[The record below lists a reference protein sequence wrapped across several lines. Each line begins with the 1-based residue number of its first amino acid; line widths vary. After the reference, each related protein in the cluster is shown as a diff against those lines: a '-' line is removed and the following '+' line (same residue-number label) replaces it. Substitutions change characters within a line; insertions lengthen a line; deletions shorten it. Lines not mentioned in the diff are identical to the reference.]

1 MIASFRALAIRRKLV
16 VMTAAS
22 TSAALLV
29 AGGGFL
35 AWDILAVRGLIQRD
49 VTAQARVLA
58 ENSAPALVF
67 NDERAAGETIA
78 ALELSPRVVK
88 GCVYGSDGRLVATY
102 HRDAASRCPP
112 VPPSHTTFSW
122 RDGSLVTPITYAG
135 SRVGTLFVHRDLAD
149 VHERLLVGLATVA
162 GLIVLC
168 TLVALA
174 VGALL
179 QRAIVDPMLQLA
191 DTARA
196 ISEERHVD
204 RRVIATSNDEVG
216 VVMHAF
222 NDMLDRVTER
232 TAALSH
238 ANEELQREIEERRRV
253 EAERTSL
260 LARERDANRLKD
272 EFLAT
277 LSHEL
282 RTPLNA
288 VLGWTRVLRGAG
300 VGAQTQERALES
312 IERNARVQ
320 ARLVEDLLE
329 VSRIVTGKLRLD
341 VRPTDLAAIVESAL
355 QVTRP
360 AAVAKRIRLRAD
372 LRVRPAM
379 TSGDP
384 DRLQQVIWNLL
395 SNAVKFTPVGGDVDV
410 TLRREEGF
418 VLAIRDT
425 GLGIDR
431 KFLPHV
437 FEPFRQADGT
447 ASREHGGLGLG
458 LAIVKQIVQLH
469 GGTVRAES
477 GGLGTGSTF
486 EVRLPSELP
495 AENRLVKPES
505 SEAARPVPRLN
516 PHLLEGISVLVVD
529 DDEDALDL
537 LCTIFASYGATTQ
550 RATTAGA
557 ALQIFDRAVPDV
569 LVSDI
574 AMPFEDGY
582 ALIKRVRERSPGQG
596 GLVPAVA
603 LTAYASPGDRLA
615 ALAAGYQAHVSKPY
629 EPSEVVALVERLAHA
644 EDSSS
649 VPGFLSS

>member
-1 MIASFRALAIRRKLV
+1 VHGQAEHGQDQASGSALYG
-16 VMTAAS
+16 T
-22 TSAALLV
+22 
-29 AGGGFL
+29 
-35 AWDILAVRGLIQRD
+35 
-49 VTAQARVLA
+49 
-58 ENSAPALVF
+58 
-67 NDERAAGETIA
+67 
-78 ALELSPRVVK
+78 LSPRVSSALLLPPLLIDAPVA
-88 GCVYGSDGRLVATY
+88 VASLDLQGRLVDANQALLRIGGYAIEDLRGRSFAEFLHPESTADARARFEALASGAVRTY
-102 HRDAASRCPP
+102 RVTQRFRFGSGEMHDIDLTLSLVRDNEGRPAGCLAVLQDITEYLNALREAARRTAELEASELERERLLREAQAAHRDLEAASR
-112 VPPSHTTFSW
+112 
-122 RDGSLVTPITYAG
+122 
-135 SRVGTLFVHRDLAD
+135 
-149 VHERLLVGLATVA
+149 
-162 GLIVLC
+162 
-168 TLVALA
+168 
-174 VGALL
+174 
-179 QRAIVDPMLQLA
+179 M
-191 DTARA
+191 
-196 ISEERHVD
+196 
-204 RRVIATSNDEVG
+204 
-216 VVMHAF
+216 
-222 NDMLDRVTER
+222 
-232 TAALSH
+232 
-238 ANEELQREIEERRRV
+238 
-253 EAERTSL
+253 
-260 LARERDANRLKD
+260 KD
-272 EFLAT
+272 EFLSV

-288 VLGWTRVLRGAG
+288 VLGWTRVLRGSG
-300 VGAQTQERALES
+300 VGSDARSRALES

-355 QVTRP
+355 QVMRP

-372 LRVRPAM
+372 LRARPAM

-418 VLAIRDT
+418 VLTIRDT
-425 GLGIDR
+425 GIGIDR
-431 KFLPHV
+431 RFLPHV

-469 GGTVRAES
+469 GGTVSAAS
-477 GGLGTGSTF
+477 GGLGTGATF
-486 EVRLPSELP
+486 ELRLPSELP
-495 AENRLVKPES
+495 ADNRLVKPDS
-505 SEAARPVPRLN
+505 PEAGRHVAPLD
-516 PHLLEGISVLVVD
+516 PHLLDGISVLVVD

-550 RATTAGA
+550 GATTAGA
-557 ALQIFDRAVPDV
+557 AIQIFDRAAPDV

-574 AMPFEDGY
+574 GMPFEDGY
-582 ALIKRVRERSPGQG
+582 ALIKRVRARLPRQG

-644 EDSSS
+644 EDGSS
-649 VPGFLSS
+649 VPGFLGS